1 MRGSEKQLRGRI
13 LIENVNISVNN
24 QSHYLLR
31 NASMQFVPGE
41 ITLLTGPS
49 GSGKSTFIGLLAGA
63 IDPKDS
69 DWNVSGTVTVDS
81 ETSAFGDQDS
91 GIGGLVFQHF
101 ALFDDLTIAEN
112 LEIAHDHNDDSSQ
125 ELRHAISELL
135 KDIQYGGQVK
145 TASGGQRQRIAI
157 ARTLLGKH
165 AILFLD
171 EPNSGLDTAST
182 KQLAILLRNLA
193 RELHIPIV
201 VVAHHFRHLIDHAD
215 HVLVLNPSIAG
226 LEHVKPDLTRLE
238 HKLHQAKSNFTGIRG
253 KTVSRHSLN
262 PFFGY
267 NQLRKRSLGNIR
279 WPWFFKFLG
288 RRLWEY
294 GLSPNA
300 LLFTC
305 LGSFLVGFVTTWFVL
320 VYLPFRDYLLPVIH
334 SDALAGLAFTELRVM
349 APLTTAILI
358 SVRNAALI
366 SADTGHK
373 VYTDQYAAMKNLKI
387 PQFVYHDGVIIL
399 ASVLAAIILTIL
411 SLLVT
416 TSVSMMTWSLVYPDD
431 SLYLWRD
438 QFFQRLWPVGRILP
452 TGLEW
457 VAAKAIPSISGA
469 AMIALVLGRQRKQ
482 EVTDINKGIAR
493 SLIWGLTF
501 VLLWH
506 SVLTLIEFSYVK
518 ERIEA
523 TF

>member
-1 MRGSEKQLRGRI
+1 MNSLVKRSNGRI
-13 LIENVNISVNN
+13 LIEHVNISVNN
-24 QSHYLLR
+24 GSHYLLR
-31 NASMQFVPGE
+31 NASMQLVPGE

-63 IDPKDS
+63 IDPKDAG
-69 DWNVSGTVTVDS
+69 WEVSGTVTVDGQ
-81 ETSAFGDQDS
+81 TSTFGNQDA

-112 LEIAHDHNDDSSQ
+112 LEIAHDHNVESSEQ
-125 ELRHAISELL
+125 LRLAISELL
-135 KDIQYGGQVK
+135 KDIQYGSQVK
-145 TASGGQRQRIAI
+145 SASGGQRQRIAI
-157 ARTLLGKH
+157 ARTLLGNH
-165 AILFLD
+165 AILFMD

-182 KQLAILLRNLA
+182 KQLAMLLRNLA

-201 VVAHHFRHLIDHAD
+201 VVAHHFRHLIDYAD
-215 HVLVLNPSIAG
+215 HVLVLDPSKAG
-226 LEHVKPDLTRLE
+226 LEHVRPDLARLE
-238 HKLHQAKSNFTGIRG
+238 HKLHQAKSNFSGVRG
-253 KTVSRHSLN
+253 KSVSRSSLS

-267 NQLRKRSLGNIR
+267 SQFGKQSFENVK

-387 PQFVYHDGVIIL
+387 PQFIYHDAVVLL
-399 ASVLAAIILTIL
+399 ASSLAAIILTIL
-411 SLLVT
+411 SLFVT
-416 TSVSMMTWSLVYPDD
+416 TSVAMMTWSVVYPDD

-438 QFFQRLWPVGRILP
+438 QFFQRLWPIGQIFP
-452 TGLEW
+452 SGLEW
-457 VAAKAIPSISGA
+457 VAVKAIPSITGA
-469 AMIALVLGRQRKQ
+469 AMIALLLGRQRKQ
-482 EVTDINKGIAR
+482 EVTDINRGIAR